1 MRIDALALRNF
12 RNYDALNVTF
22 APDCN
27 VIVGENAQGKTNLL
41 EAIVYLSSAR
51 SPRARAEKELISFG
65 KSECSIKANAFARNR
80 DFLLEIAL
88 AAGRRRK
95 ILINKVPAKKG
106 SDLSDVLGAV
116 YFCLEDLLLIRD
128 GAAARRKFMDD
139 ALCQLRARYAQALSD
154 YHRAYEHKTRILRDS
169 EEYPSLLDTLP
180 EFDLR
185 MAQSGAVIIYYR
197 ARFCERLKEYAGIA
211 HRECSGGR
219 EELGVEYQTV
229 STISDPLAPIET
241 IYDQLRAHQASH
253 AAAERVSRMCLSG
266 PHKDDIAVTIG
277 GVNAR
282 QFSSQGQ
289 TRTAAL
295 AFKLAEREIYREITS
310 RTPLLLLDDVLSELD
325 PKRQEY
331 VLNRISGGQVFI
343 TCCEEDRLG
352 TLLSGKVFHIAN
364 GKVVSPRFAR
374 KFVPCVTGL
383 PHKGDILFW
392 KRIPPLE
399 PPEKHEGPSPSTPL
413 TLPVCSLNDCT
424 RCAVWVRCTWLRH
437 ESSAIRYWLQPR
449 LTTVRRE

>member
-1 MRIDALALRNF
+1 MRIDALELHSF
-12 RNYDALNVTF
+12 RNYSALNVTF

-41 EAIVYLSSAR
+41 EAIVYLCSAR
-51 SPRARAEKELISFG
+51 SPRARSDRELIAFG
-65 KSECSIKANAFARNR
+65 QNECALRGEAFARGR
-80 DFLLEIAL
+80 EFLLEIAL
-88 AAGRRRK
+88 GAGKRRK
-95 ILINKVPAKKG
+95 ISINKVPAKRAAE
-106 SDLSDVLGAV
+106 LSDVLGAV
-116 YFCLEDLLLIRD
+116 YFCPEDLLLIRD

-185 MAQSGAVIIYYR
+185 MASSGAIIIYYR
-197 ARFCERLKEYAGIA
+197 ARFCERLREYAAAA

-219 EELGVEYQTV
+219 EALDVRYQTV
-229 STISDPLAPIET
+229 STVTDPLASAET
-241 IYDQLRAHQASH
+241 IYEQLRAHQAAH
-253 AAAERVSRMCLSG
+253 AAAERAARVCLSG

-352 TLLSGKVFHIAN
+352 TLLSGKVFHVA
-364 GKVVSPRFAR
+364 GGAVV
-374 KFVPCVTGL
+374 
-383 PHKGDILFW
+383 
-392 KRIPPLE
+392 
-399 PPEKHEGPSPSTPL
+399 
-413 TLPVCSLNDCT
+413 
-424 RCAVWVRCTWLRH
+424 
-437 ESSAIRYWLQPR
+437 
-449 LTTVRRE
+449 